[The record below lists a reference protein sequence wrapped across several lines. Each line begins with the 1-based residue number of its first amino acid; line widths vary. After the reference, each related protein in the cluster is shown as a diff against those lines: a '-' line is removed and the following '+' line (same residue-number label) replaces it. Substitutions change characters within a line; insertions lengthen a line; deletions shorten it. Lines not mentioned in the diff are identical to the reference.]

1 MNWNAF
7 AFFHSLRNFPLSKQY
22 LKISFKGL
30 QIKSQIF
37 TILILIVSWPW
48 ALFGLLFLEYHHW
61 KIQLLIVIHVF
72 FFLFFFFC
80 FLGVFLFFWDCCR
93 ELTFSLVQNTVTRK
107 KYETFRVFRVYQWLI
122 YLGITKMER
131 KGIFLLFKR
140 VFNIG

>member
-30 QIKSQIF
+30 QVKSQIF
-37 TILILIVSWPW
+37 TILILIVSW
-48 ALFGLLFLEYHHW
+48 LSVVRVVVFRISSL
-61 KIQLLIVIHVF
+61 KNSIVDCDSRGVF
-72 FFLFFFFC
+72 CFFC
-80 FLGVFLFFWDCCR
+80 FLGFFLFFWDSCR

-107 KYETFRVFRVYQWLI
+107 KYETFRVFLWNQWLI

>member
-72 FFLFFFFC
+72 FFLFFFFL
-80 FLGVFLFFWDCCR
+80 FFGVFFVFLRLLQGAHFFLSAEHCYAKKIWNISG
-93 ELTFSLVQNTVTRK
+93 FSLKSVINLSWYNKDGTQRD
-107 KYETFRVFRVYQWLI
+107 FFIIQ
-122 YLGITKMER
+122 
-131 KGIFLLFKR
+131 KGF
-140 VFNIG
+140 